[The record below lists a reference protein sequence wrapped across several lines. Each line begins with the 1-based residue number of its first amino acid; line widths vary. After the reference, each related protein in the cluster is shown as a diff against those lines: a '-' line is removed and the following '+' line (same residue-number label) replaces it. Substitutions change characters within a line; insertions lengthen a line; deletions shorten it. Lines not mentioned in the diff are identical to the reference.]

1 MLADFLSIALKQTKA
16 GPRSSGT
23 PVLVYVY
30 NDLHEPIIIMRVV
43 GGRLSS
49 LITARVLL
57 VLTTTCRRLFEW
69 WDTIHLLGEIFTR
82 DFRRIRT
89 KRGI

>member
-16 GPRSSGT
+16 GPLSSGT

-43 GGRLSS
+43 GGR
-49 LITARVLL
+49 I
-57 VLTTTCRRLFEW
+57 CH
-69 WDTIHLLGEIFTR
+69 I
-82 DFRRIRT
+82 
-89 KRGI
+89 